1 MFYVQDRSHVAA
13 SHSGNTSPSSL
24 SAEAVESVV
33 SVETRTRAVEAIAR
47 IAQAQLST
55 KTFRLLPS
63 RPICLRWP
71 YKLPPISNG
80 MRPHK
85 CESYRASGRH
95 AKDQSLIVK
104 FALVFGIKGSCRVRR
119 PVERR
124 RSSNLKLDHIH
135 LQPAMDAPLFCAPH
149 VKYAAGMRTP
159 LA

>member
-1 MFYVQDRSHVAA
+1 MAA

-80 MRPHK
+80 MRACQ
-85 CESYRASGRH
+85 CESYRAPGCH
-95 AKDQSLIVK
+95 AEDQSLIVK
-104 FALVFGIKGSCRVRR
+104 FALVLGIKGSCRVRR

-124 RSSNLKLDHIH
+124 GSGNLVLDQIH
-135 LQPAMDAPLFCAPH
+135 LQPATDAPVSCAPH
-149 VKYAAGMRTP
+149 VKYAAGMHTP
-159 LA
+159 SA